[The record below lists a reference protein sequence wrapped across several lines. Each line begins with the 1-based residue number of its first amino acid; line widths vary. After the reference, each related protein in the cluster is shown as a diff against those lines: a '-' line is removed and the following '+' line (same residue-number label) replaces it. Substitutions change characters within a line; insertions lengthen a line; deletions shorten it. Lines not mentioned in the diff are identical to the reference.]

1 MLGGHNIPDTIK
13 SKIAALNNI
22 PSNNNRIHKYLLYN
36 TVYKEILKWIKLIVG
51 NTFERIT
58 L

>member
-13 SKIAALNNI
+13 TAALNNI
-22 PSNNNRIHKYLLYN
+22 PSNNNRIHKNLLYN